1 MHRLAPFV
9 LALLLAACAP
19 LPPSPQDIA
28 AKRFEPVAGQSVI
41 YLVRT
46 YPDFTR
52 DAATLWLDD
61 RVMGSTYP
69 GTYFRWVVPPGRHK
83 IAGFAGDSGYIVLD
97 TAPGQLY
104 FVRQTVGHVFGI
116 SVQSHFQPVDD
127 NWGRGA
133 VMNSELAG

>member
-1 MHRLAPFV
+1 MRRLAV
-9 LALLLAACAP
+9 LAFILLLAACAP
-19 LPPSPQDIA
+19 LPPSPRDLE
-28 AKRFEPVAGQSVI
+28 AKRFEPVADQSVI

-46 YPDFTR
+46 YPDFSR

-97 TAPGQLY
+97 TAPGRLY
-104 FVRQTVGHVFGI
+104 FVRQAVDRMFGI
-116 SVQSHFQPVDD
+116 SVQSHFQLVDD
-127 NWGRGA
+127 NWGRDA